1 MLSVVRSL
9 RARTSGHCYGQK
21 ELEHGNGYPSSLDR
35 TFRIDQ
41 TCSKTLH
48 SCGVG
53 ICLYDNL
60 PFFSPLPL
68 DSRRVTSPFSGR
80 VVQGILEMCAP
91 LHYNVYGFMGP
102 YDRGHISNP

>member
-41 TCSKTLH
+41 SCSKTLH
-48 SCGVG
+48 SCGFG
-53 ICLYDNL
+53 ICLHGNL

-68 DSRRVTSPFSGR
+68 
-80 VVQGILEMCAP
+80 VVSLLLSQGVLYKEYLKCAP
-91 LHYNVYGFMGP
+91 PHYDIYGSMGS
-102 YDRGHISNP
+102 YDRGHISDS